1 MGEGVTKRPRESGIE
16 LFRILLMLSIVAC
29 HYVNNS
35 GVFSLCDRGGQ
46 WTFSPLF
53 RGVG

>member
-1 MGEGVTKRPRESGIE
+1 MGDGVTKCPRETGIE

>member
-1 MGEGVTKRPRESGIE
+1 MKKLPRESGIE

-35 GVFSLCDRGGQ
+35 GVS
-46 WTFSPLF
+46 WN
-53 RGVG
+53 